1 MFRCLCQSARV
12 YKIRPCLAIL
22 FSLLISSNM
31 ETCEE
36 EDTSYL
42 DQLCLANESAVCHLP
57 SEPLSEDEIRYLDE
71 LCLANEL
78 AATMA
83 DQPSLLDLLIEAN
96 LAELP
101 DEPAEAEA
109 EADAL
114 PMEDKSR
121 SESS

>member
-1 MFRCLCQSARV
+1 MSMLRLNA

-31 ETCEE
+31 ETCEKE

-57 SEPLSEDEIRYLDE
+57 SEPLLSEDEIRYLDE

-121 SESS
+121 RESS